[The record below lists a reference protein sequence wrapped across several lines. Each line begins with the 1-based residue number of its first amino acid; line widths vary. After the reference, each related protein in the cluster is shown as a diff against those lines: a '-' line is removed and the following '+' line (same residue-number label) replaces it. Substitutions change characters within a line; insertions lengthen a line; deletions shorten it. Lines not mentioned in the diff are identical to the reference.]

1 MSIPLLQRQVA
12 CCAALCLAI
21 STTPLLASPLPQAG
35 QQAPSAASAAAD
47 SAGAQTTGAPAQ
59 ANQQPATPPR
69 PVGTAVAPYENTSG
83 VTGSRPAGA
92 VIAPAKQRR
101 VRAIFIK
108 IAVVVGA
115 GAAIGAVAMLSHSS
129 PSQPR

>member
-1 MSIPLLQRQVA
+1 MPITVSQKIVTWIS
-12 CCAALCLAI
+12 AALL
-21 STTPLLASPLPQAG
+21 
-35 QQAPSAASAAAD
+35 AAAL
-47 SAGAQTTGAPAQ
+47 STANAAPVAQQEQNTSQ
-59 ANQQPATPPR
+59 ANPAAQPTPATDSQNATAGSDQKPPNQ
-69 PVGTAVAPYENTSG
+69 PVGTAVAPAEKSSG
-83 VTGSRPAGA
+83 VTASRPAGA